1 MNPIFKTAF
10 AFLLGYPSGS
20 ASLNTSRQHSE
31 RLKYEGAMRRMDSH
45 SFPEIDHSKVVETI
59 RAHPEWSVAD
69 TGKYFDVVREALK
82 DRPE

>member
-1 MNPIFKTAF
+1 MKSIV

-31 RLKYEGAMRRMDSH
+31 RLKYEAAMRRMDSW
-45 SFPEIDHSKVVETI
+45 SFPEISHKTVIDTL
-59 RAHPEWSVAD
+59 RAHPEWSVEEA
-69 TGKYFDVVREALK
+69 GRYFDAVK